1 MPDVEF
7 KGLDDYEG
15 FIRATI
21 EPWSP
26 ARPNPALHTA
36 QAESRSEP
44 LTDGTTLPL
53 AHLKKQL
60 E

>member
-26 ARPNPALHTA
+26 ARPNPALHTDA
-36 QAESRSEP
+36 A
-44 LTDGTTLPL
+44 
-53 AHLKKQL
+53 A
-60 E
+60 